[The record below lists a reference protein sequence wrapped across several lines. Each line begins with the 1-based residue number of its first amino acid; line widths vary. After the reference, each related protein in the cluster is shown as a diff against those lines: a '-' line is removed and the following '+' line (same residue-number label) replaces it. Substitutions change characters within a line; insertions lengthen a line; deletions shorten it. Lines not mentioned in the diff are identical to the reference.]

1 MNDVLTDHGDPEK
14 RIADLDHQRADRN
27 RAAGLLPSGPQD
39 AAPSRRFLISAAP
52 PSSRQMMKYTNLMM
66 LGAMASLGVIYLL
79 LFWVGALLDAE
90 SVMQV
95 GGFVVFI
102 AFLLLAMPAFGL
114 FQRRMNRKKT
124 VVVDIVSGGV
134 TISAS
139 PGDNFPFGEAQLGK
153 WTIAGYGETAKGT
166 ALHLRSGPH
175 RFVIG
180 GQDHRVATGTPL
192 DAPPVDSVD
201 ATMWAPEFDDLL
213 TAIGRR
219 SALDARGP
227 AAGEPTRCLLVPN
240 VARTFSSSV
249 FGSFKN
255 TATALRLNTN
265 PPQPTVAIDVG
276 DDAISVVDLASNARI
291 ASASPPHVIAS
302 PAASTRS
309 APYAGAMTMALLI
322 VRVAN
327 SHPLT
332 IGCPDFAG
340 PPQAGWS
347 GKAKLTYRFAW
358 RGQVPS
364 ADQPAFIVS
373 DADWLTLVEK
383 FGLVAQLEDRAR
395 ADGNVAATPGG
406 APLARPKRKLWIYG
420 VIVAA
425 VIFVVVPAMMISVS
439 GVWDSQQRKD
449 QQLKADRERP
459 FALPFTDLRVPH
471 GVAVDAAGN
480 VYVTD
485 GRTNRVLKL
494 MAGSNTQTVL
504 PFTGLDLSAG
514 VVDNSTGGI
523 AVDGD
528 GNVYV
533 TDSGHNRVLELA
545 VGSSSQT
552 VLPFR
557 GLDFP
562 EGLAVDAAG
571 TVYVADRNDYRVVKL
586 VAGSKTQTE
595 LPSLGRWVNPND
607 LAVDAMGT
615 VYASVN
621 TSCRKSN
628 CSYLVRLAPGADGW
642 TTLPSA
648 GTQQYVAVGPAGD
661 LYVITSGDKGGVMR
675 LAPGSDTWTELPG
688 GFRFV
693 DPQGLAVD
701 TRGNLYVTDHTGSR
715 QPETL
720 FDKWELASDDSE
732 GFVLKLPA
740 R

>member
-1 MNDVLTDHGDPEK
+1 MFNGRIGREADARIPQSVRANGRLRCRGEGTAMNDVLTDHGDPEK
-14 RIADLDHQRADRN
+14 RIADLDHQRANRN
-27 RAAGLLPSGPQD
+27 RAPGLLPSGSQD

-265 PPQPTVAIDVG
+265 PPQPTVAIDVA

-309 APYAGAMTMALLI
+309 APYAGAMTMAVLI
-322 VRVAN
+322 VRVAS

-347 GKAKLTYRFAW
+347 GKAHLPVCVARPGAFGRSTGVHRLG
-358 RGQVPS
+358 RRL
-364 ADQPAFIVS
+364 AD
-373 DADWLTLVEK
+373 
-383 FGLVAQLEDRAR
+383 AR
-395 ADGNVAATPGG
+395 REIRPGG
-406 APLARPKRKLWIYG
+406 PVGRQGRGRRQRRGHPGWCATG
-420 VIVAA
+420 
-425 VIFVVVPAMMISVS
+425 PA
-439 GVWDSQQRKD
+439 Q
-449 QQLKADRERP
+449 
-459 FALPFTDLRVPH
+459 
-471 GVAVDAAGN
+471 
-480 VYVTD
+480 
-485 GRTNRVLKL
+485 
-494 MAGSNTQTVL
+494 TQA
-504 PFTGLDLSAG
+504 LDLWRHRRR
-514 VVDNSTGGI
+514 
-523 AVDGD
+523 
-528 GNVYV
+528 
-533 TDSGHNRVLELA
+533 GHIRR
-545 VGSSSQT
+545 GS
-552 VLPFR
+552 
-557 GLDFP
+557 
-562 EGLAVDAAG
+562 
-571 TVYVADRNDYRVVKL
+571 RNDDER
-586 VAGSKTQTE
+586 
-595 LPSLGRWVNPND
+595 
-607 LAVDAMGT
+607 
-615 VYASVN
+615 
-621 TSCRKSN
+621 
-628 CSYLVRLAPGADGW
+628 
-642 TTLPSA
+642 
-648 GTQQYVAVGPAGD
+648 
-661 LYVITSGDKGGVMR
+661 
-675 LAPGSDTWTELPG
+675 
-688 GFRFV
+688 
-693 DPQGLAVD
+693 
-701 TRGNLYVTDHTGSR
+701 
-715 QPETL
+715 
-720 FDKWELASDDSE
+720 
-732 GFVLKLPA
+732 
-740 R
+740 